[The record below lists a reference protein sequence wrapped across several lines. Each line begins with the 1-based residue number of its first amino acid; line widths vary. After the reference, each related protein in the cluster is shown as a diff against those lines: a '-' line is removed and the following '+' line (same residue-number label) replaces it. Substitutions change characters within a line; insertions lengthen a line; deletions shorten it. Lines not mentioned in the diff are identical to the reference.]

1 MYEKF
6 DTMFVCYISGTGVV
20 DDSDTMR
27 CFGCLKV
34 GKCWCFLALRLNY
47 EVLFWRIEA
56 THSILDLHSVV
67 VDDLQDSVMWEIK
80 SVGNQW
86 QRPQIHRIL

>member
-6 DTMFVCYISGTGVV
+6 DTTFVCYISGTGV
-20 DDSDTMR
+20 SDVSE
-27 CFGCLKV
+27 V

-47 EVLFWRIEA
+47 EFLFWRIEA